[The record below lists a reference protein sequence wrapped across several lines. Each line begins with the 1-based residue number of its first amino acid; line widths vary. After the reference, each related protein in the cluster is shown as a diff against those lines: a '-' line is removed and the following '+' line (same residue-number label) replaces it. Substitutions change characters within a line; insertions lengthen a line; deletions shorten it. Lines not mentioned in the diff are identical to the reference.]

1 LALGESKTWW
11 KKMTYE
17 NLGANALDYYPCR
30 YGKSRLTFRGP
41 RRGLDGLYVAMLGG
55 TETYGKF
62 VRFPYPQRV
71 EELSGITTVNFGCV
85 NAGADVFINDP
96 TVLGACSGAHVTV
109 VQVMGAQNMSN
120 RFYAVHPRR
129 NDRFLRASSL
139 MKSIFRD
146 VDFTDFNF
154 TRHLLGTLSNQSPEQ
169 FEILRDELKDAWY
182 ARMSTLLGKIE
193 GKTVLLWMAGHS
205 PDDHDMVRKLGPDP
219 LFVDRDMIE
228 KIRPLVT
235 EVVEVIPSDA
245 ARRIGSKGMVFSQM
259 EGPIAKDMLGVG
271 AHEEVAQ
278 ALANV
283 LSGMV

>member
-1 LALGESKTWW
+1 MA
-11 KKMTYE
+11 YE

-30 YGKSRLTFRGP
+30 YGKSRLIFRGP
-41 RRGLDGLYVAMLGG
+41 RRRLDRPYIAVLGG

-62 VRFPYPQRV
+62 IRSPYPQRV
-71 EELSGITTVNFGCV
+71 EDLNGIMTVNFGCV
-85 NAGADVFINDP
+85 NAGADVFIHDP
-96 TVLGACSGAHVTV
+96 TILSACSAAEVTV
-109 VQVMGAQNMSN
+109 VQVLGVQNMSN

-154 TRHLLGTLSNQSPEQ
+154 TRHLLGTLSNQSPEK
-169 FEILRDELKDAWY
+169 FDILREELKDAWY
-182 ARMSTLLGKIE
+182 MRMSALLARIE

-205 PDDHDMVRKLGPDP
+205 PDDHERVRQLGCDP

-235 EVVEVIPSDA
+235 KVIEVVPSDA
-245 ARRIGSKGMVFSQM
+245 ARMIGSSGMVYSSM
-259 EGPIAKDMLGVG
+259 EGPIAQEMLGVG
-271 AHEEVAQ
+271 AHEEVAR
-278 ALANV
+278 ALADA
-283 LSGMV
+283 LRGMV